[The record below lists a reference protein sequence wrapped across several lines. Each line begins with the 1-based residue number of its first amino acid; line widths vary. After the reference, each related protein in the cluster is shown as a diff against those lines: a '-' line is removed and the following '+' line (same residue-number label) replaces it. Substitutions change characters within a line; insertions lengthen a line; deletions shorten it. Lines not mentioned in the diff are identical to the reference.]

1 MYKVTYTLEGSQ
13 QALNKWFETLSE
25 ATKFANKRPQ
35 ELILEI
41 KHYANKANN
50 IQDEPYDFR

>member
-1 MYKVTYTLEGSQ
+1 MEGSQ

-25 ATKFANKRPQ
+25 ATKFANKKPQ
-35 ELILEI
+35 ESILEI
-41 KHYANKANN
+41 KHYANKTNN